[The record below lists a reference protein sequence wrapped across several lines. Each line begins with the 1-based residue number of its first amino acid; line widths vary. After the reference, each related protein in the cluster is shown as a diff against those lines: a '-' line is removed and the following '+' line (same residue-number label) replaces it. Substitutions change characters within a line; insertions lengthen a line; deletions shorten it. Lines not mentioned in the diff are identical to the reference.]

1 MTKLFSFISLALC
14 LLPSCY
20 YDVEQEL
27 YGTSSSSNCD
37 SIKGVYNLEIKPLI
51 ENQCQSCHNNGF
63 MQGGI
68 NLEGY
73 ENTKS
78 VTLNGKL
85 LQSIK
90 HETGISP
97 MPQGAP
103 KLNNCDILKVSMWK
117 NQGAPNN

>member
-1 MTKLFSFISLALC
+1 MTRLLISISFG
-14 LLPSCY
+14 LLLLSSCY

-27 YGTSSSSNCD
+27 YGTSSITNCD
-37 SIKGVYNLEIKPLI
+37 SIKGVYLLEVKPLI
-51 ENQCQSCHNNGF
+51 ENQCLSCHNNNF
-63 MQGGI
+63 TQGGI

-73 ENTKS
+73 ENTKK

-103 KLNNCDILKVSMWK
+103 KLSSCDILKVSLWK